1 MKHII
6 NSICCRLNTA
16 TEAARDKHN
25 AWGVRLF
32 EPMSARDLQ
41 EIWYAARD
49 LYEAVDA
56 ALERADDEKRL
67 QDHCGPK
74 GDAA

>member
-1 MKHII
+1 MKHIV
-6 NSICCRLNTA
+6 NSICCQLNTI

-25 AWGVRLF
+25 ASGVRMF
-32 EPMSARDLQ
+32 EPISARDLQ

-49 LYEAVDA
+49 LYEALDA
-56 ALERADDEKRL
+56 ALARADYEERV

-74 GDAA
+74 GGAA